1 MRVLIIN
8 TSERIGGAA
17 VAAGRLMESLKNN
30 GIKAKMLVRDKQTDQ
45 ISVVG
50 LKGSW
55 LHVWKFMWER
65 IVIWK
70 ANRFKKNDLFAVD
83 IANTGTDITSLPE
96 FQQADVIHLH
106 WINQGMLSLNTIR
119 KILTSGKPV
128 VWTMHDMWPC
138 TGICHYARECRNY
151 EQECHHCPYIY
162 GGGGKKDLS
171 TQISVVGLKGSWL
184 HVWKFMWERIVIWK
198 ANRFKKNDLFA
209 VDIANTGT
217 DITSLPE
224 FQQADVIHLHW
235 INQGMLSLN
244 TIRKILTSGKPV
256 VWTMHDMWPCTGICH
271 YARECRNYEQECH
284 HCPYIYGGGGKKDLS
299 TRIFRKK
306 KEIYSQASITFV
318 GCSRWLAEKAKVSGL
333 LTGQTVISI
342 PNAINTNLFKPHNKQ
357 EARRKCRLPQE
368 GKLIL
373 FGSVKITD
381 KRKGIDYLIEAC
393 KLLAEKHP
401 EWKDSLGVVVFG
413 NQSQQLQDLIPF
425 RVYPLPYIKNEHELV
440 DIYNAVDLFVIPSL
454 EENLPNMVM
463 EAMSCGVP
471 CVGFNTGGIPEMID
485 HLHNGYV
492 AQRKSSEDLANGIH
506 WVLTEPEYAELSAQ
520 ACRKAIG
527 NYSES
532 IIAKKYTDVYNKI
545 TGKYA

>member
-138 TGICHYARECRNY
+138 TGICHYAREC
-151 EQECHHCPYIY
+151 
-162 GGGGKKDLS
+162 K
-171 TQISVVGLKGSWL
+171 
-184 HVWKFMWERIVIWK
+184 
-198 ANRFKKNDLFA
+198 
-209 VDIANTGT
+209 
-217 DITSLPE
+217 
-224 FQQADVIHLHW
+224 
-235 INQGMLSLN
+235 
-244 TIRKILTSGKPV
+244 
-256 VWTMHDMWPCTGICH
+256 
-271 YARECRNYEQECH
+271 NYEQECH

-401 EWKDSLGVVVFG
+401 EWKESLGVVVFG
-413 NQSQQLQDLIPF
+413 NQSQQLQEQIPF
-425 RVYPLPYIKNEHELV
+425 HVYPLPYIKNEHEV
-440 DIYNAVDLFVIPSL
+440 VNIYNAVDLFVIPSL
-454 EENLPNMVM
+454 EENLPNMIM
-463 EAMSCGVP
+463 EAMACGVP
-471 CVGFNTGGIPEMID
+471 CVGFNVGGIPEMID

-492 AQRKSSEDLANGIH
+492 ARYKSSEDFANGIH
-506 WVLTEPEYAELSAQ
+506 WILTDPEYDELSAQ
-520 ACRKAIG
+520 ACRKVLG

-532 IIAKKYTDVYNKI
+532 IIAKKYTDLYNKV